1 MPECPPAID
10 SLDRE
15 VAGVRVRLR
24 KAARIEPLQR
34 EQEGPRIRAE
44 AHALRHD
51 ADRHVSGFRDEAG
64 ARHVSLWPRLA
75 GLGAASSMA
84 QWRGARFR
92 ALKKFAEARKKPW
105 TDFDTQ
111 LDFFNEER
119 KGRSAAER
127 NWHNETDIGR
137 GNRTGKMF
145 EGYAGGLQAQRERH
159 ARGLLG
165 AWRRG
170 GVPVPSETGV
180 ASTHRYDGTDFDAT
194 RQGMAGRPEKS
205 FVPSMDDAS
214 SSMMSKAIRAGMIGK
229 QQHEVNGSLGVTIDS
244 TGAPGTSV
252 RAKASDIFKS
262 VELRRGRSMAMA
274 SEDD

>member
-1 MPECPPAID
+1 MLRQTRQRVAVFNRRARSRAMSMRAVFAPWRASSAMVGHRRPLQVPSD
-10 SLDRE
+10 SLS
-15 VAGVRVRLR
+15 R
-24 KAARIEPLQR
+24 KAALNLTGHSAIP
-34 EQEGPRIRAE
+34 
-44 AHALRHD
+44 D
-51 ADRHVSGFRDEAG
+51 ASAAATMLPMEWGNGAG
-64 ARHVSLWPRLA
+64 ARY
-75 GLGAASSMA
+75 
-84 QWRGARFR
+84 R
-92 ALKKFAEARKKPW
+92 ALKKFAEDRKKPW

-111 LDFFNEER
+111 VDFFNEER

-127 NWHNETDIGR
+127 NWHKETDIGR
-137 GNRTGKMF
+137 GNRIGKMF

-170 GVPVPSETGV
+170 GVAVPGETGV
-180 ASTHRYDGTDFDAT
+180 ASSNRYDGVDFDAT

-214 SSMMSKAIRAGMIGK
+214 SSMMSKAIRAGMVGS
-229 QQHEVNGSLGVTIDS
+229 QQHTVSGNLGVTIDAS
-244 TGAPGTSV
+244 GAPGTSV